1 MILEGEPNAHAAGIS
16 MNRKNNKNNDKK
28 IFRASE
34 EASRE
39 ALEEKQPAPSYEEAA
54 PAVKEPEEKA
64 EPQPAEGPA
73 EETASFLE
81 NVDPVSAGMVEALI
95 TDGLR
100 YRLKAAGRWLA
111 CMFLIMTAGLAAVA
125 FLMRPVPV
133 NTMEGSDP
141 VINDIKTE
149 DDYFGGEKKFSSQA
163 LQDAHAA
170 NSDVVGWLTLDGC
183 EIDDRVMQSTDNNF
197 YLRRNEEG
205 RYSVWGCYFM
215 DFINIHSG
223 STLYDRVTIIYG
235 HSSGNSSNG
244 NKFSKIKRYRDESF
258 AKEHPVITLSLLYR
272 EMKWQ
277 VFACSDIPITI
288 NYIDP
293 DPSEKAFKETISY
306 LLSHSYVDFGVDVK
320 DDDKI
325 LILSTCTSD
334 ELVRYVLAAR
344 LIND

>member
-1 MILEGEPNAHAAGIS
+1 MY
-16 MNRKNNKNNDKK
+16 RKNSKKEDKK
-28 IFRASE
+28 IFRASDE
-34 EASRE
+34 VRNEVPVENHNVS
-39 ALEEKQPAPSYEEAA
+39 S
-54 PAVKEPEEKA
+54 
-64 EPQPAEGPA
+64 PQETVPAENVSA
-73 EETASFLE
+73 AVSEETAAEAVLQQNGMTE
-81 NVDPVSAGMVEALI
+81 EEPAPVTADADAVSAGMVEALI

-111 CMFLIMTAGLAAVA
+111 CMFLVMTAGIAAVA

-133 NTMEGSDP
+133 NTMEGADP

-149 DDYFGGEKKFSSQA
+149 DDYYGGEKKFSSQA

-235 HSSGNSSNG
+235 HSSGNSANG
-244 NKFSKIKRYRDESF
+244 NKFSKIKRYRDASF